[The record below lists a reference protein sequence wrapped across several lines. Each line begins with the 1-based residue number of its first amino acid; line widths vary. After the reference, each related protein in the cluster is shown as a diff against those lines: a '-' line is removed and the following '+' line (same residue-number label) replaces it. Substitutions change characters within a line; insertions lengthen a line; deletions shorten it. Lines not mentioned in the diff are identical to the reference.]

1 MCFQQ
6 GMANPTLAYG
16 MDGTNNV
23 SVNTFTYQPG
33 PPQPPQQQPPPID
46 PQPPIVQ
53 TQQPVPVAMQAVAGM
68 AANSGYQILTQP
80 QQQVQGSPTTT
91 QQQLPPQQPV
101 VSLTE
106 TPSEY
111 SCGTPDGNEICG
123 VYVCWGTQ
131 YMGRV
136 YYRIRVYGE

>member
-6 GMANPTLAYG
+6 GMANPTLTYG

-33 PPQPPQQQPPPID
+33 PPQQPPQQQQSPPID
-46 PQPPIVQ
+46 SQSQLVQ

-106 TPSEY
+106 TPSDY
-111 SCGTPDGNEICG
+111 SCGTPDGMKLGGGGGG
-123 VYVCWGTQ
+123 VVGSVGCSAKWQ
-131 YMGRV
+131 
-136 YYRIRVYGE
+136 E